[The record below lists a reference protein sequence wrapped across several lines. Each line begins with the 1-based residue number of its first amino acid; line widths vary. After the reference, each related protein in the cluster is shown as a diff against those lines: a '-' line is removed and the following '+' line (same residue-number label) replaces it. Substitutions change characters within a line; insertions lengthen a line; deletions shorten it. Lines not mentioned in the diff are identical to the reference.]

1 MIDKGSLHTNG
12 RIALAKE
19 GPLQDGNKLVGVLED
34 PIMQGGGSYLLA
46 SLGHTERRVVLGHT
60 LNTLQHVITKIS

>member
-1 MIDKGSLHTNG
+1 MWEVNRFCIMIDKGNLHTNG

-34 PIMQGGGSYLLA
+34 PIMQGGGPTFWRLWA
-46 SLGHTERRVVLGHT
+46 T
-60 LNTLQHVITKIS
+60 LKEELSWATH